1 MNREDL
7 LNTLNKA
14 TANATDVFFDLYTE
28 YLENGEEP
36 EEALQIILEYPKIIG
51 DSEDKNPLT
60 IQRPDERKITLMFED
75 LICGTANRIAE
86 MNPEQKDFYKKLY
99 KIIFLSDSDLYPKS
113 KEEKVIALKIL
124 SETAADVPYFQITK
138 TDPISKEEFA
148 LAMDTLHPQICEV
161 LSMLRRSFPTVHER
175 TAQILRIADSISDSK
190 KRIIFW
196 NFVIHQLQNNDD

>member
-86 MNPEQKDFYKKLY
+86 MNLDQKDFYKKLY

-124 SETAADVPYFQITK
+124 SETAVDVPYFQITK

-148 LAMDTLHPQICEV
+148 HAMDTLRPQICEA

-175 TAQILRIADSISDSK
+175 TAQILRIADSISDPK

-196 NFVIHQLQNNDD
+196 GFVMHQLQNNDD

>member
-28 YLENGEEP
+28 YLENGGEP

-86 MNPEQKDFYKKLY
+86 MNTEQKDFYKKLY

-138 TDPISKEEFA
+138 TDPISREEFA